1 MGIEFEKVTI
11 ASTVKRIE
19 QDCFYGCSQLEE
31 VSIKGGVLEEI
42 GVHAFMNCSKLK
54 TINIPETVSVI
65 REYAFCQCDS
75 LTEITLPKGL
85 KEISESLFYYCKQ
98 LTTVGIP
105 ASVTTIKSRCIS
117 G

>member
-1 MGIEFEKVTI
+1 M
-11 ASTVKRIE
+11 
-19 QDCFYGCSQLEE
+19 
-31 VSIKGGVLEEI
+31 SIKGGVLEEI

-85 KEISESLFYYCKQ
+85 KEISESLFWCCKQ

-105 ASVTTIKSRCIS
+105 ASVTTIKADAFRTNNCKKYLIITGNRKREWEQS
-117 G
+117 